1 MNSVRTY
8 NSRISILS
16 NINFDDIAVHFIV
29 FGVSAAACA
38 ILLMTYGNVFAAMGF
53 ITLLSII
60 LITFY
65 RVDWGFYVF
74 MSMVLLFDQ
83 FHIPGRDPITY
94 KISYFKNL
102 KEISYLPHFSAGVI
116 NPIEFQL
123 ALMMFAW
130 FIAISVRKRT
140 RIQHVSVWGLG
151 ILFFIMLIASFV
163 HGLSTGGKF
172 LPALWELRAL
182 FYFGFLFFFVPQI
195 IQTKEQIRTLMWVFI
210 IFISIKALQGAARLV
225 AQGLSFD
232 GFETLTNHED
242 AVFINLLFLFLLGL
256 IIIGGNKKQRNVLF
270 GLFIILALGFY
281 AGQRRAAYAG
291 MFISLFA
298 FILLI
303 NKQERKILFKAAFP
317 FIIFVI
323 IYSAAFWN
331 SNSKLA
337 SPVKLIKS
345 GIMLNK
351 KEDGERYL
359 SNLYR
364 VFERYDLAY
373 TSRKSLITGLG
384 FGKKYKLVIPLPN
397 IPFPLRDY
405 IPHDEILWI
414 FVKTGALG
422 FFIFWFFFDSLII
435 KGSMLCKKMKDP
447 YLRVIGTLIV
457 IAIINQ
463 MVVSYYDLQL
473 TYYRDMIVL
482 GTLCGLLPALESIDK
497 GTKEE
502 FENLIDRSDNEE
514 STDNVEAELV
524 TNE

>member
-1 MNSVRTY
+1 MSGAKTY
-8 NSRISILS
+8 NNHVGILS
-16 NINFDDIAVHFIV
+16 GINFDDIIIHFTV
-29 FGVSAAACA
+29 FGVASAACA
-38 ILLMTYGNVFAAMGF
+38 ILMVTYGNVLAATGF
-53 ITLLSII
+53 VALLSII

-65 RVDWGFYVF
+65 RVDWGFYIF
-74 MSMVLLFDQ
+74 ISMVLLFDQ

-94 KISYFKNL
+94 KIEYFKNL
-102 KEISYLPHFSAGVI
+102 KQISYIPHLSAGVM
-116 NPIEFQL
+116 NPIELQL
-123 ALMMFAW
+123 VLMLLAW
-130 FIAISVRKRT
+130 FVAISVRKRT
-140 RIQHVSVWGLG
+140 RIQHVGVWGLG
-151 ILFFIMLIASFV
+151 LIFFIMLIASFV
-163 HGLSTGGKF
+163 HGLSTGGDF

-195 IQTKEQIRTLMWVFI
+195 IQTKEQVKNLMWIFI
-210 IFISIKALQGAARLV
+210 IFISFKALQGAVRLI

-242 AVFINLLFLFLLGL
+242 AVFITLLFIFLLGL
-256 IIIGGNKKQRNVLF
+256 IVIGGNRKQRNVLF
-270 GLFIILALGFY
+270 ALFTILALGFY

-291 MFISLFA
+291 MFISLAA
-298 FILLI
+298 FVLLI
-303 NKQERKILFKAAFP
+303 NKHERKILFKAAFP
-317 FIIFVI
+317 FLIFIIL
-323 IYSAAFWN
+323 YSAAFWN

-373 TSRKSLITGLG
+373 TSRGSLIEGLG
-384 FGKKYKLVIPLPN
+384 FGKKYKLVIPLPD

-405 IPHDEILWI
+405 IPHDEILWV

-435 KGSMLCKKMKDP
+435 KGSFLCKKMKDP
-447 YLRVIGTLIV
+447 YLRVIGMIIV

-473 TYYRDMIVL
+473 TYYRNMVVL
-482 GTLCGLLPALESIDK
+482 GTLCGLLPSLELIDK
-497 GTKEE
+497 ETPHEIAEILDEE
-502 FENLIDRSDNEE
+502 
-514 STDNVEAELV
+514 NVEPNEKVEDELV
-524 TNE
+524 TSD